1 MLECPRVTL
10 HECKKKKKKRCH
22 KNNDTYLQYNKTQ
35 IKSKSVINRSPPSF
49 FKGKPKL
56 LKRENAKLL
65 SKFSQSTHYPS
76 KNLIIDLISEDIHRQ
91 SRSCNC
97 FSYVCRVLFNQ
108 DYLHHLERRTSPRGN
123 FKRITIKLE
132 N

>member
-1 MLECPRVTL
+1 MSAKR
-10 HECKKKKKKRCH
+10 KKKKGVTKTMTLTFNITR
-22 KNNDTYLQYNKTQ
+22 TQ

-108 DYLHHLERRTSPRGN
+108 DYLHHLERRTSPRGS